1 MNPYRF
7 ARPATRLGLALLL
20 LAPLGLTS
28 FVSVEREAPA
38 RTIFPGQPR
47 PADPA
52 VDARFRDPRHDLRRL
67 LLEARANRHTNHFCL
82 VAYVWP
88 DGTSRAAVHWLEGQ
102 RLIPW
107 AGRSVDAKTGATGRD
122 DLLAAPYIDLTRDLV
137 DTPLEQAGESYYHLR
152 ADAEGTLEDCRR
164 HGVRYTIPPFR
175 EYAQAL

>member
-1 MNPYRF
+1 M
-7 ARPATRLGLALLL
+7 AISLPATRRLGLLVLL

-28 FVSVEREAPA
+28 FVATERVEAT

-47 PADPA
+47 HASPAID
-52 VDARFRDPRHDLRRL
+52 DRFRDPRHDLRRL

-88 DGTSRAAVHWLEGQ
+88 DGTSRAAVHWLEGK

-107 AGRSVDAKTGATGRD
+107 AGESVDAKTGGTRQD

-137 DTPLEQAGESYYHLR
+137 DTPQEQAGESYYHLR
-152 ADAEGTLEDCRR
+152 ADAEGTLEDCRQ
-164 HGVRYTIPPFR
+164 HGVHYTIPPFR
-175 EYAQAL
+175 QYTQAF